1 MVEHVGSWGLSGQ
14 IIHQKTIDDWTPLFA
29 ACYGGHLEVVKFL
42 AEVIE
47 VDPRE
52 VNSLQQTPYWIACKM
67 GHLSVVQYL
76 ALEARVD
83 TERPSADG
91 VHPLD
96 AALQSGRASVI
107 TWIKGALAAAKE
119 AEESM
124 NEQER
129 ANLHETMFGVS
140 ARKALETEG
149 KLPVKV
155 PGLGRKKKKNLR
167 DAR

>member
-1 MVEHVGSWGLSGQ
+1 V
-14 IIHQKTIDDWTPLFA
+14 
-29 ACYGGHLEVVKFL
+29 EVVNFL

-67 GHLSVVQYL
+67 GRLSVVQYR
-76 ALEARVD
+76 ALEARAD
-83 TERPSADG
+83 TERPSAAG

-96 AALQSGRASVI
+96 AALQSGRASAI
-107 TWIKGALAAAKE
+107 TWIEGASAAAKE
-119 AEESM
+119 AEEAM
-124 NEQER
+124 DEQER
-129 ANLHETMFGVS
+129 SNLNETMFGVS
-140 ARKALETEG
+140 ARKTLETEG

>member
-1 MVEHVGSWGLSGQ
+1 MH
-14 IIHQKTIDDWTPLFA
+14 
-29 ACYGGHLEVVKFL
+29 
-42 AEVIE
+42 
-47 VDPRE
+47 PR
-52 VNSLQQTPYWIACKM
+52 
-67 GHLSVVQYL
+67 
-76 ALEARVD
+76 
-83 TERPSADG
+83 
-91 VHPLD
+91 D
-96 AALQSGRASVI
+96 AALQSGRASVT
-107 TWIKGALAAAKE
+107 TWIEGALAAAKE
-119 AEESM
+119 AEEAM

>member
-52 VNSLQQTPYWIACKM
+52 VNSLQKTPYWIACKM

-76 ALEARVD
+76 ALEAKVD
-83 TERPSADG
+83 T
-91 VHPLD
+91 
-96 AALQSGRASVI
+96 
-107 TWIKGALAAAKE
+107 
-119 AEESM
+119 
-124 NEQER
+124 
-129 ANLHETMFGVS
+129 
-140 ARKALETEG
+140 
-149 KLPVKV
+149 
-155 PGLGRKKKKNLR
+155 
-167 DAR
+167 